1 MLMEPTTRPS
11 LILRLRDRDD
21 EAAWAEFAEMY
32 GPLIYR
38 VARQKGLQDADAR
51 DLCQDVFQAV
61 ASAIERWDPNPDKG
75 RFRAWLFRIVRN
87 IMVNFFDSRRRH
99 LNGSGRTS
107 IQELLDAVPAGDS
120 EIDSCFTDEY
130 KRRVFQW
137 AAARVKG
144 EFTEAT
150 WQAFWATGVEN
161 CPVPD
166 VAARLGITAG
176 AVYVARSRVLSRLR
190 NRVEQLLSDTGL
202 DWENQ
207 GDGFVH
213 GQL

>member
-32 GPLIYR
+32 GPLIHR
-38 VARQKGLQDADAR
+38 VARQKGLQDADAS

-61 ASAIERWDPNPDKG
+61 ASAIERWDPNPAKG

-87 IMVNFFDSRRRH
+87 IMVNFFDAKRRH
-99 LNGSGRTS
+99 PHGSGRTS

-120 EIDSCFTDEY
+120 EIESCFTDEY

-137 AAARVKG
+137 ASARVKG

-161 CPVPD
+161 CPVSD
-166 VAARLGITAG
+166 VAARLGISAG
-176 AVYVARSRVLSRLR
+176 AVYVARSRVLNRLR

-202 DWENQ
+202 DWEKQ